1 MQTRKRTPVAAKIAA
16 CLAVAALL
24 APALMAHPRRH
35 PHRHGKAVIV
45 VGKPR
50 PVRTAVVINGRPHG
64 ILDMN
69 VKPRATEVFV
79 DGTFR
84 GTCEALDGFPDKLYL
99 LPGKR
104 RIKLVTPDGIAAHR
118 YVQVRAGVEIDVG
131 LDLR

>member
-1 MQTRKRTPVAAKIAA
+1 MKTRKMTRLAAKITA

-24 APALMAHPRRH
+24 SPAVMAHPRRYH
-35 PHRHGKAVIV
+35 HRHGNAVIV

-69 VKPRATEVFV
+69 VKPKSTEVYV

-84 GTCEALDGFPDKLYL
+84 GTCGALDGFPDKLYL
-99 LPGKR
+99 LPGKH
-104 RIKLVTPDGIAAHR
+104 RIKLVTPDGITVR
-118 YVQVRAGVEIDVG
+118 RDVRVRAGVEIDVG